1 MTLAVELL
9 RVTNKAIGHCPFLL
23 LQPLGTCAVLLL
35 LWALWAA
42 VLLSLG
48 TAGEVGAAAPGPPPC
63 WWDGVWAPRPRQPEC
78 RLRVTE
84 LRLGP
89 GKRDVLPSL
98 GLKSRWFCFARER
111 AGELEEDG
119 GSR

>member
-9 RVTNKAIGHCPFLL
+9 RVTNEAIGHCPFLL

-48 TAGEVGAAAPGPPPC
+48 TAGEVGAAALLVGRCVGTAPGS
-63 WWDGVWAPRPRQPEC
+63 Q
-78 RLRVTE
+78 
-84 LRLGP
+84 
-89 GKRDVLPSL
+89 S
-98 GLKSRWFCFARER
+98 
-111 AGELEEDG
+111 AG
-119 GSR
+119 